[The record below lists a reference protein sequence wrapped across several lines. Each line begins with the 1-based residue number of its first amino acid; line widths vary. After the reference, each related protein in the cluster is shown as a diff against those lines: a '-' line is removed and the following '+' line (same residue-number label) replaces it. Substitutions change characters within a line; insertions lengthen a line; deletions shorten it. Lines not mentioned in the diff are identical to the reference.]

1 MFSFSLCWVTL
12 ACLFNTGVKEEEE
25 EEEEDENGVKT
36 EDESESEPT
45 IKEEPSEKLELPE
58 AEYSSDLSEREP
70 ETESD
75 DELGHDT
82 QRKDQIMAPESG
94 PPSEAAGSGTATEN
108 AEASGIQRRRSRLFR
123 EEQP

>member
-1 MFSFSLCWVTL
+1 MFSFSLCWVVL
-12 ACLFNTGVKEEEE
+12 ACLFNTGVKE

-36 EDESESEPT
+36 EDESESGPT
-45 IKEEPSEKLELPE
+45 IKEEPSEKLEFPE
-58 AEYSSDLSEREP
+58 AEYSSELSEREP

-75 DELGHDT
+75 DELDRDT
-82 QRKDQIMAPESG
+82 DRKDQIMTPESG
-94 PPSEAAGSGTATEN
+94 PSGAAGSGTATES